1 MRTGFAALAAVGTLG
16 ALLAAA
22 PGALAQTVAGSSSAM
37 VENPCALP
45 RNAGNDWAALC
56 KYQAADKQVSGR
68 PRAVFIGDSIT
79 EWWLPNSPA
88 LFASGV
94 VNRGIAG
101 QTSPQ
106 MLVRFTQDVVRLRP
120 RVVHIMAGTNDLLG
134 NTGPTSAEEYV
145 NTITAMTDIAR
156 ANGIAVVIGSVLPTS
171 GAPWKPE
178 YRPVAQIEALNRW
191 LREFA
196 KARGFGFAD
205 YYAAMVGEG
214 GAMKPGLASDGVH
227 PTPAG
232 YAVME
237 PIAKAAIAE
246 AVKRGGGESAR
257 R

>member
-1 MRTGFAALAAVGTLG
+1 MRKRFAGMAGALAA
-16 ALLAAA
+16 LLAV
-22 PGALAQTVAGSSSAM
+22 PEALAQPASSAM
-37 VENPCALP
+37 VENPCAGP
-45 RNAGNDWAALC
+45 RNAANDWAALC

-120 RVVHIMAGTNDLLG
+120 RVVHIMAGTNDLAG
-134 NTGPTSAEEYV
+134 NTGPTSAEEYA
-145 NTITAMTDIAR
+145 NAIAAMTDIAR
-156 ANGIAVVIGSVLPTS
+156 ANGIAVVIGSVLPA
-171 GAPWKPE
+171 GGFPWRPE
-178 YRPVAQIEALNRW
+178 YRPAAQVEALNRW
-191 LREFA
+191 LRDFA
-196 KARGFGFAD
+196 RARGFGYAD

-214 GAMKPGLASDGVH
+214 GAIKPGLASDGVH

-237 PIAKAAIAE
+237 PIARATLAE
-246 AVKRGGGESAR
+246 AERRSAVTGVR

>member
-1 MRTGFAALAAVGTLG
+1 MAGMAGALAALFAV
-16 ALLAAA
+16 
-22 PGALAQTVAGSSSAM
+22 PEALAQPASSSAM

-88 LFASGV
+88 LFAGGV

-178 YRPVAQIEALNRW
+178 YRPAAQIDALNRW
-191 LREFA
+191 LRDFA
-196 KARGFGFAD
+196 RASGFGFAD

-214 GAMKPGLASDGVH
+214 GAMKPGLATDGVH
-227 PTPAG
+227 PSAAG

-237 PIAKAAIAE
+237 PIARAALAE
-246 AVKRGGGESAR
+246 AEKRAGR
-257 R
+257 